1 MSSSVL
7 ITVPDELVDDFV
19 NHLGRLKPDIAKHIT
34 IRVLDN
40 ALNRVIE
47 EFDKPLDH
55 TGGHKTEDYEAWQKI
70 MDKIEAIYRH

>member
-40 ALNRVIE
+40 TLNRVIE
-47 EFDKPLDH
+47 EFDKIQ
-55 TGGHKTEDYEAWQKI
+55 YVS
-70 MDKIEAIYRH
+70 DKDQPIHQYYTK